1 MSFDLKLIVIVNL
14 FLNIKNCLDYDKI
27 SETYG
32 INVILVSDSTSIL
45 KIFGRISSVNL
56 SFLLRQQIE
65 FSHARRYLGR
75 RK

>member
-32 INVILVSDSTSIL
+32 INVILVSDSTLVL
-45 KIFGRISSVNL
+45 KIFGKISSVNV
-56 SFLLRQQIE
+56 SFLLR
-65 FSHARRYLGR
+65 
-75 RK
+75 